1 MTGTLHAILLPKKIN
16 NTPNSIAMA
25 NDAHNTCIKTKQANY
40 VVSYDTDPIVIL
52 NIQTVPKRFEHLSF
66 FEIMEVTAVV
76 KIKVKRKRREKHT
89 HTHTIS
95 VQVLHI

>member
-40 VVSYDTDPIVIL
+40 VVSYDTDPSQSEEL
-52 NIQTVPKRFEHLSF
+52 TPHS
-66 FEIMEVTAVV
+66 
-76 KIKVKRKRREKHT
+76 
-89 HTHTIS
+89 
-95 VQVLHI
+95 